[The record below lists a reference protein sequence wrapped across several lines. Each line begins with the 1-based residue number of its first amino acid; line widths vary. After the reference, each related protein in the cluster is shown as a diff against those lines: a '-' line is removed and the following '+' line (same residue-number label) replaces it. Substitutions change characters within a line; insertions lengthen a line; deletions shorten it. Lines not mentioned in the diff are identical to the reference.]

1 MTAVSSNERNQDVP
15 AREKC
20 KLLIAAATNLVK
32 PKNTTTMKIIATAG
46 RDKYIMEAS
55 TYEVGHI
62 MGAYF
67 GSEFQL
73 EIGQDVPVSELY
85 ESTREIV
92 AGAKEL
98 TDQSEKVLKLM
109 RSLAKFGAT
118 VGPIAKNILV
128 KQNNSNK

>member
-1 MTAVSSNERNQDVP
+1 
-15 AREKC
+15 
-20 KLLIAAATNLVK
+20 
-32 PKNTTTMKIIATAG
+32 MKIIATAG

-55 TYEVGHI
+55 NYEVGRI
-62 MGAYF
+62 MGAYS

-118 VGPIAKNILV
+118 VSPIAENILA
-128 KQNNSNK
+128 KQNNSKK